1 MPATRA
7 ESPRPSLL
15 LMIVRE
21 GDRLCCTLTDG
32 GGIGLRAELPVAP
45 YWRLEAMAAS
55 LSGHDGATQRQTY
68 GGLVYRELLPL
79 PVRQTLARL
88 GPCDLT
94 LQLAP
99 DLAGVTWE
107 LAFDGE
113 LHLDERHAVA
123 RRLIDGQAT
132 VARPHAGAPRELLR
146 VLMLAED
153 GAQPV
158 TELLDTLQGNGL
170 RALLVDRAAVGSG
183 ALQALL
189 HRHDVL
195 HLVGGL
201 DGAGAADPASA
212 ALLPL
217 QHWPNASGRAIEASV
232 ELAAEAGG
240 GLALVVLQATPS
252 QLRAALASRSGAVR
266 QLINAGVPV
275 LLHAGAQPSD
285 PPWPGRTSPQAF
297 LSTLYPCLGAGLTLG
312 ESVRRARLAARAQ
325 GEPCAHTQLLGNPSL
340 RLLQPTRPAS
350 GAADHVRQVTV
361 LSCDLVDSTRLM
373 HQLGDE
379 AYSEQLARYHAVLG
393 ETVAAHGGRADD
405 PQGDDGVMCY
415 FGFPQAIENAAV
427 LALRA
432 GLQILARCAA
442 LGLPVRLGAAT
453 GQVVV
458 KSDQPV
464 GAAVHYA
471 ARLQAIA
478 PPGQLIASEATWRV
492 VAERFEF
499 ESLGAAPSMKG
510 FDQPGEIYR
519 VLGESTLRGT
529 ERFDRQSQLAP
540 FVGRVEELA
549 WLRARSRLDERADPR
564 ARALLVLG
572 EAGIGKSRLVREFR
586 RGEAGRGWRF
596 IEWRCAP
603 EQATTAWFPV
613 TEFLGRYLRFRDTDS
628 AQQRR
633 DKIAASDMG
642 QLRHEQGGAL
652 LAQLLSVHGDPAA
665 LAGWSSE
672 RQRRATMDLLLQW
685 MWQAVEAEPV
695 CLVVEDLHWIDPST
709 RALIARAL
717 SEGNGR
723 RLLLLMTSRPEPGQ
737 DDSDLG
743 ADTLLLP
750 GLTPD
755 TARQMVDSLC
765 GARRIDPDT
774 AHWLLE
780 RADGVPLFLEESTR
794 MLLDLAGPAVDPRP
808 ATAPVPATIHD
819 LLMARLDRAPAA
831 KRLAQVA
838 SVIGREFTRSLL
850 GAVVAHTHCP
860 VGVADL
866 DDSMATLVQADLLIP
881 RGSDHE
887 PLYLFRHALLRDA
900 AYGSLWERD
909 RRRLHG
915 VIAEVI
921 ELTLPHVAEAQP
933 ELLARHLTEAGLIAE
948 AVAQWERAARRSAA
962 RSAHLEAIADLETA
976 LVLLDHMAP
985 GLERERSALRL
996 NLLLASRLIATE
1008 GYGADRVEHVYGR
1021 ALDLARQL
1029 GDDVALAKALF
1040 GLEGFHFMRADFD
1053 RARQI
1058 GQQAGELAQ
1067 RSTDPMARLQ
1077 SQWSEANLV
1086 FHQGDL
1092 IGAVDRMNQCLADYR
1107 NLPHRPSAV
1116 QDPGVM
1122 CLCYSAWALWQLG
1135 QPDEALRRA
1144 EQVVELARGLKHRF
1158 SMAEAYGFL
1167 SVVHFF
1173 RGENEAALQ
1182 SVQQAIEISQ
1192 EGGFSVWLAHAEV
1205 VRGRLLVQV
1214 GDVDRGV
1221 ALLRTGYQRWVD
1233 SGAVVTR
1240 SFYLALWAQGEAA
1253 AGRSDQALA
1262 LLAEALELVATRGE
1276 RYFEPE
1282 LLRLSGEFQRLLAL
1296 GDQAVDPGA
1305 DPQRLKA
1312 MLDASRD
1319 WLAQARERAAAMG
1332 QHGIALR
1339 VAISRL
1345 RLEQDRQALRLDD
1358 DRPGQP
1364 IAVARVEQARRDLEE
1379 ALAAIQGGRG
1389 SRDVLWAEALL
1400 ARLSGEP
1407 RAARAPLW
1415 IDADMARSFDLPT
1428 LDARLWPQAGL
1439 ATQDSG

>member
-7 ESPRPSLL
+7 EAPRPSVL

-21 GDRLCCTLTDG
+21 GDQLSCTLTDG
-32 GGIGLRAELPVAP
+32 RGIGLQSRVPLAP
-45 YWRLEAMAAS
+45 FWRLES
-55 LSGHDGATQRQTY
+55 LTAGLVDRPGATQRQTC
-68 GGLVYRELLPL
+68 GSLLHRELLPL
-79 PVRQTLARL
+79 AVSQALARL

-99 DLAGVTWE
+99 DLAGVPWE

-113 LHLDERHAVA
+113 LHLDERHALA
-123 RRLIDGQAT
+123 RRLIDGQMPPP
-132 VARPHAGAPRELLR
+132 ARPRAVPGTTPPRDLLR
-146 VLMLAED
+146 VLVLAED
-153 GAQPV
+153 TAAPAN
-158 TELLDTLQGNGL
+158 ELLDTLQGPGL
-170 RALLVDRAAVGSG
+170 RALLVDQAAVGSG
-183 ALQALL
+183 ALQTLL
-189 HRHDVL
+189 QRHDVL
-195 HLVGGL
+195 HVVSSQALEVT
-201 DGAGAADPASA
+201 APIAA
-212 ALLPL
+212 
-217 QHWPNASGRAIEASV
+217 Q
-232 ELAAEAGG
+232 AED
-240 GLALVVLQATPS
+240 GLALVVLQTPPAS
-252 QLRAALASRSGAVR
+252 QQAAPHAAKGARAVAVR
-266 QLINAGVPV
+266 QLVHAGVPV
-275 LLHAGAQPSD
+275 LLHAE
-285 PPWPGRTSPQAF
+285 GRVF
-297 LSTLYPCLGAGLTLG
+297 LSTLYACLGAGITLG

-325 GEPCAHTQLLGNPSL
+325 GEDCVHAQLLGDPSL
-340 RLLQPTRPAS
+340 RLLQPARAIS
-350 GAADHVRQVTV
+350 GEADHVRQVTV
-361 LSCDLVDSTRLM
+361 LSCDMVDSTRLM
-373 HQLGDE
+373 HRLGDE
-379 AYSEQLARYHAVLG
+379 AYSELLARYHAILD

-415 FGFPQAIENAAV
+415 FGFPQAVENAAV

-432 GLQILARCAA
+432 GLQILARCVAA
-442 LGLPVRLGAAT
+442 GLPVRLGAAT

-458 KSDQPV
+458 KADQPV

-471 ARLQAIA
+471 ARLQTLAS
-478 PPGQLIASEATWRV
+478 PGELIASDATRRV

-499 ESLGAAPSMKG
+499 EALGTAPAMKG

-540 FVGRVEELA
+540 FVGRAEELV
-549 WLRARSRLDERADPR
+549 WLSQRCRPEDGGTPH

-603 EQATTAWFPV
+603 EQATSAWFPV
-613 TEFLGRYLRFRDTDS
+613 TDFLGRYLRLRDTDT

-633 DKIAASDMG
+633 DKIAASSMG
-642 QLRHEQGGAL
+642 RLRHEQGDAL
-652 LAQLLSVHGDPAA
+652 LAQLLSVPADPAA

-685 MWQAVEAEPV
+685 MWQAVDAEPV

-717 SEGNGR
+717 AEGAGR
-723 RLLLLMTSRPEPGQ
+723 RLLVLMTARPDPGQ
-737 DDSDLG
+737 DDADLS
-743 ADTLLLP
+743 ADTLLLS
-750 GLTPD
+750 GLTPGD
-755 TARQMVDSLC
+755 ARQMVDGLC
-765 GARRIDPDT
+765 GTRRIDPEA

-794 MLLDLAGPAVDPRP
+794 MMLDLVAPAV
-808 ATAPVPATIHD
+808 TAVPQVPATIHD
-819 LLMARLDRAPAA
+819 LLMARLDRAPPA

-850 GAVVAHTHCP
+850 GAVVAHPHCP

-881 RGSDHE
+881 RGTDHE
-887 PLYLFRHALLRDA
+887 PVYLFRHALLRDA

-933 ELLARHLTEAGLIAE
+933 ERLARHLTEAGLIAE

-976 LVLLDHMAP
+976 LVLLDHLAP
-985 GLERERSALRL
+985 GLERDRTALRL
-996 NLLLASRLIATE
+996 NLLLAGRLIATE
-1008 GYGADRVEHVYGR
+1008 GYGADRVEPVYGH
-1021 ALDLARQL
+1021 ALALARRL
-1029 GDDVALAKALF
+1029 GDDAALGKALL
-1040 GLEGFHFMRADFD
+1040 GLEGFHFMRADFA
-1053 RARQI
+1053 RAHEI
-1058 GQQAGELAQ
+1058 GRQAGELAQ
-1067 RSTDPMARLQ
+1067 RSSDPMARLQ
-1077 SQWSEANLV
+1077 AQWSEANLV

-1092 IGAVDRMNQCLADYR
+1092 PGAVQRMDRCLDAYR
-1107 NLPHRPSAV
+1107 QLPHRPSAV

-1144 EQVVELARGLKHRF
+1144 EQVVELARGLRHRF

-1214 GDVDRGV
+1214 GDVERGV

-1240 SFYLALWAQGEAA
+1240 TFYLSLRAQGEAA
-1253 AGRSDQALA
+1253 AGRSEHALA
-1262 LLAEALELVATRGE
+1262 LLAEARGLVASRGE
-1276 RYFEPE
+1276 RYHEPE
-1282 LLRLSGEFQRLLAL
+1282 LLRLSGEFQRLLAV
-1296 GDQAVDPGA
+1296 GDRVLDPHA
-1305 DPQRLKA
+1305 DPQRLRA
-1312 MLDASRD
+1312 MLDQAGQ
-1319 WLAQARERAAAMG
+1319 WLDQARERAAAMG
-1332 QHGIALR
+1332 QHGVALR

-1345 RLEQDRQALRLDD
+1345 RLQQDRLGLDLD
-1358 DRPGQP
+1358 PGLD
-1364 IAVARVEQARRDLEE
+1364 AGLERARAD
-1379 ALAAIQGGRG
+1379 LAAALGAVQG
-1389 SRDVLWAEALL
+1389 SRTSRDEMWALALL
-1400 ARLSGEP
+1400 ARGRGAPRSGRE
-1407 RAARAPLW
+1407 PLW
-1415 IDADMARSFDLPT
+1415 IDAAMPRSLDLPDGEPPPWT
-1428 LDARLWPQAGL
+1428 TSGVLSA
-1439 ATQDSG
+1439 QDSG